1 MTVFDLIKVYEG
13 PINVLNDANVNLS
26 DVRYIK
32 LFNEYLRMK
41 KEGHKLTYIVAFLV
55 DEYSVGQASVYRI
68 IEKFSK
74 PVKVL

>member
-1 MTVFDLIKVYEG
+1 MTVFDFIKVYEG

-55 DEYSVGQASVYRI
+55 DEYSVGQATVYRI

>member
-1 MTVFDLIKVYEG
+1 MTVFDLIKMYEG

-55 DEYSVGQASVYRI
+55 DEYSVGQATVYRI

>member
-1 MTVFDLIKVYEG
+1 M
-13 PINVLNDANVNLS
+13 NLS

-55 DEYSVGQASVYRI
+55 DEYSVGQATVYRI

>member
-1 MTVFDLIKVYEG
+1 MTVFDLIKVFEG

-55 DEYSVGQASVYRI
+55 DEYSVGQATVYRI

>member
-41 KEGHKLTYIVAFLV
+41 KEGHKPTYIVALLL
-55 DEYSVGQASVYRI
+55 DEYSVGQATVYRI

>member
-55 DEYSVGQASVYRI
+55 DEYSVGQATVYRI
-68 IEKFSK
+68 IDKFSK
-74 PVKVL
+74 PVKV

>member
-55 DEYSVGQASVYRI
+55 DDYSVGQATVYRI

>member
-55 DEYSVGQASVYRI
+55 DEYSVGQATVYRI

-74 PVKVL
+74 PVEVL

>member
-1 MTVFDLIKVYEG
+1 MTLFDLIKVYEG

-55 DEYSVGQASVYRI
+55 DEYSVGQATVYRI

>member
-41 KEGHKLTYIVAFLV
+41 NEGHKLTYIVAFLV
-55 DEYSVGQASVYRI
+55 DEYSVGQATVYRI

>member
-55 DEYSVGQASVYRI
+55 DEYSVGQATVYRI
-68 IEKFSK
+68 IGKCCDSFN
-74 PVKVL
+74 

>member
-55 DEYSVGQASVYRI
+55 DEYSVGQATVYRI

>member
-55 DEYSVGQASVYRI
+55 DEYSVGQATVYRI
-68 IEKFSK
+68 IEKLSK

>member
-32 LFNEYLRMK
+32 LFNQYLRMK

-55 DEYSVGQASVYRI
+55 DEYSVGQATVYRI

>member
-55 DEYSVGQASVYRI
+55 DEYSVGQATVYRI
-68 IEKFSK
+68 IEKF
-74 PVKVL
+74 L

>member
-55 DEYSVGQASVYRI
+55 DEYSVGQATVYRI

-74 PVKVL
+74 PVKV

>member
-55 DEYSVGQASVYRI
+55 DEYSGGQATVYRI

>member
-55 DEYSVGQASVYRI
+55 DEYSVVQATVYRI

>member
-41 KEGHKLTYIVAFLV
+41 KECHKLTYIVAFLV
-55 DEYSVGQASVYRI
+55 DEYSVGQATVYRI

>member
-55 DEYSVGQASVYRI
+55 DEYSVGQATVYRI

-74 PVKVL
+74 PANV

>member
-55 DEYSVGQASVYRI
+55 DEYSVGRATVYRI

>member
-55 DEYSVGQASVYRI
+55 DEYSVGQTTVYRI

>member
-32 LFNEYLRMK
+32 LFNEYLRMQ

-55 DEYSVGQASVYRI
+55 DEYSVGQATVYRI

>member
-55 DEYSVGQASVYRI
+55 DEYSVGQATVYRI
-68 IEKFSK
+68 CLLYTS
-74 PVKVL
+74 PSPRD

>member
-55 DEYSVGQASVYRI
+55 DEYSVGQATVYRI
-68 IEKFSK
+68 IEKFSM

>member
-26 DVRYIK
+26 DVRYIQ

-55 DEYSVGQASVYRI
+55 DEYSVGQATVYRI

>member
-41 KEGHKLTYIVAFLV
+41 KEGHKLTYIVAVLV
-55 DEYSVGQASVYRI
+55 DEYSVGQATVYRI

>member
-55 DEYSVGQASVYRI
+55 DEYSVGQATVYRI
-68 IEKFSK
+68 IEKYSK

>member
-41 KEGHKLTYIVAFLV
+41 KEG
-55 DEYSVGQASVYRI
+55 S
-68 IEKFSK
+68 
-74 PVKVL
+74 

>member
-1 MTVFDLIKVYEG
+1 MRVFDLIMVYEG

-55 DEYSVGQASVYRI
+55 DEYSVGQATVYRI